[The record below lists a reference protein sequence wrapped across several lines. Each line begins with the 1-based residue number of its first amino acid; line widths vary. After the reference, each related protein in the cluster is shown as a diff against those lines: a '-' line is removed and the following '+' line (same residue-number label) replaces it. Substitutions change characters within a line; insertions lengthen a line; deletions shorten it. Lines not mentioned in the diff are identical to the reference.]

1 MMAGETKQ
9 VRTRR
14 SAAERK
20 RQMIEAADA
29 IINRDRSADVSM
41 REIADRAGI
50 SRALTYAYFPDR
62 FRLLDA
68 LLQEH
73 VDRLQAAGILG
84 AANEGGLV
92 ARACAVAQIYLRHV
106 AAHGATLEVVI
117 RDEPLARQ
125 LNGVVSRLRARIYRA
140 LGRAVRA
147 ELRMSA
153 KEALALV
160 QLLAVIPE
168 EAAKQVRSDVLLLEE
183 ALALNDRLLTAAL
196 MTQMPR
202 LEGVAEG

>member
-1 MMAGETKQ
+1 MAGESKQ
-9 VRTRR
+9 GRTRR

-41 REIADRAGI
+41 REIADTAGI
-50 SRALTYAYFPDR
+50 SRALAYAYYPDR
-62 FRLLDA
+62 YRLLDA

-73 VDRLQAAGILG
+73 VDQLTAAGIIE
-84 AANEGGLV
+84 AAQSGRLV
-92 ARACAVAQIYLRHV
+92 ERACAVARIYLQHV
-106 AAHGATLEVVI
+106 AAHGTALDVVV

-125 LNGVVSRLRARIYRA
+125 LEGAASRLRARVYQA
-140 LGRAVRA
+140 LARTVRA
-147 ELRMSA
+147 ELHMSA
-153 KEALALV
+153 QEALALV
-160 QLLAVIPE
+160 QLLAVVPE
-168 EAAKQVRSDVLLLEE
+168 EAARQVRSQVLPLDE

-202 LEGVAEG
+202 LAPAPQD

>member
-1 MMAGETKQ
+1 MMAGETNKG
-9 VRTRR
+9 RTRR

-41 REIADRAGI
+41 REIADKAGI
-50 SRALTYAYFPDR
+50 GRALAYAYYPDR

-73 VDRLQAAGILG
+73 VDSLQSAGIID
-84 AANEGGLV
+84 AAKQGGLV
-92 ARACAVAQIYLRHV
+92 ERACTVSRVYLRHV
-106 AAHGATLEVVI
+106 AAHGTALEVVL

-125 LNGVVSRLRARIYRA
+125 LDGAVSRLRARIYQA
-140 LGRAVRA
+140 LVRAVRA
-147 ELRMSA
+147 ELHMSA

-160 QLLAVIPE
+160 QLLGVIPE
-168 EAAKQVRSDVLLLEE
+168 EAAKHVRSSVLSLEE

-202 LEGVAEG
+202 LETSAED